1 MRIKNA
7 ICRALARAIQ
17 DEVDAWKL
25 DHDDAMQAWD
35 IQDLVA
41 ECIALRKYVGTWK
54 DEAWQLLMANKLKHV
69 QATGEVLKR
78 QLSHVEYLINLVE
91 NCVKSAAA
99 RGWEFDKAQELRDA
113 KTAVAAMGADFEKRW
128 PFVDAEQVKRSR
140 EDFDRGRYQPAEEIL
155 GELQGPDRAG
165 G

>member
-7 ICRALARAIQ
+7 ICRARARAIQ

-25 DHDDAMQAWD
+25 DHDDAMEAWD

-69 QATGEVLKR
+69 QATGEILKR
-78 QLSHVEYLINLVE
+78 QIAHVESLINLVE
-91 NCVKSAAA
+91 NCVKSAMA
-99 RGWEFDKAQELRDA
+99 RGWKFDKTDELKEA
-113 KTAVAAMGADFEKRW
+113 KATIAVMRADFEKRW
-128 PFVDAEQVKRSR
+128 PFIDPEQVKRSR
-140 EDFDRGRYQPAEEIL
+140 EDFDRGKYQPAKEIL
-155 GELQGPDRAG
+155 LQGPDRAG
-165 G
+165 D